1 MAANTAK
8 ITVQFFGRD
17 KTLGKSFREQMKAAG
32 SFDKKMKLLG
42 ARMQTTGRMM
52 TMGVTLPIVAGFAA
66 ATKAAMD
73 DERSQRA
80 LAEQIR
86 NTTKAT
92 DAEIESVEDFIN
104 VQARATGVADDEL
117 RPAFAKLVT
126 ATGDL
131 GRAQELLAVAQDTAA
146 GTGRGLD
153 SVITAMMK
161 GQQGSVDLFQRMG
174 VATKDAEGNT
184 MSFDEVLTNL
194 KEKFDGL
201 AETKADPFDKL
212 RVAFGELAESLG
224 TFLVPVMETLAEHLA
239 DLAAW
244 LEDLSPGWRKLAVY
258 GALAAAALGPVLSIV
273 GTMLTV
279 LPKLG
284 AAFTMLTNPIG
295 LIIAGVTLLA
305 VGLVKLY
312 KENETFRNLVN
323 KVWGWLSKYVPA
335 AVDQVVKVFRTWW
348 EWMKKVYSYAKEAFT
363 KIRDKL
369 RPVGE
374 AAGWVKDKFAAIASW
389 LRDNWGTISKYLK
402 IAFAPIYAALK
413 AAQSLYNWI
422 TKNKLAS
429 SGTGEGGAATG
440 GGGSGGGGT
449 GGGSF
454 ASGGIASGPK
464 SGYPVTL
471 HGTELIV
478 PLEKAF
484 NAAALG
490 GQTVVN
496 VYLDSEPIAARVE
509 VRQAKWA
516 RVNARTKGLALA

>member
-1 MAANTAK
+1 MSSNVNK
-8 ITVQFFGRD
+8 IRVEFFGRD
-17 KTLGKSFREQMKAAG
+17 KTLGKSFKDAWKHADT
-32 SFDKKMKLLG
+32 FDKKMKLLG
-42 ARMQTTGRMM
+42 TRMQTMGRTM
-52 TMGVTLPIVAGFAA
+52 TMGVTLPVVAGLAA

-273 GTMLTV
+273 GAMLTV

-374 AAGWVKDKFAAIASW
+374 AAGWVKDKFAAVASW
-389 LRDNWGTISKYLK
+389 IRDNWSTISKYLK
-402 IAFAPIYAALK
+402 LAFGPIWLALEAAKKLYSWLAKDEAK
-413 AAQSLYNWI
+413 A
-422 TKNKLAS
+422 
-429 SGTGEGGAATG
+429 GEGNFGS
-440 GGGSGGGGT
+440 GGGSGGGG
-449 GGGSF
+449 GGGGAGGSF
-454 ASGGIASGPK
+454 ASGGVATGPK

-509 VRQAKWA
+509 VRQAQRA